1 MPEKLLK
8 GRSGG
13 KCQAQ
18 ALDKQQK
25 WHAPTFEVHEETVVK
40 RRPGRPRK
48 DAPPPTCQKFRVHLI
63 IPQPDSG
70 KLQAERRR
78 RSTFVLG
85 TDDQCLGARELLE
98 TYKGQDQAERG
109 FRMDERRPAPR
120 CLLCPKAGSRR
131 RDRHAA
137 CARATTRALALI
149 LPHLDERQRRLL
161 LAAEAKVLGHGG
173 VSRVA
178 AVSGVSRPTV
188 RRGLA
193 ELSRPALAAGRVRR
207 AGGGRKRLSV
217 KDPEL
222 VSALDALVDSTTR
235 GDPVAPLRWTCK
247 STPTT
252 GTYAHRAGTSDGPSC
267 RRRTLTCARLQSPGQ
282 RQDSGGCPTPGSQ
295 CPLPLPER
303 ASRGVPSRRAADDLG
318 GRQEEGTHRRPLVYA
333 VSGP

>member
-1 MPEKLLK
+1 MPEKLLR

-137 CARATTRALALI
+137 RARATTRAL
-149 LPHLDERQRRLL
+149 RSQRPRATRPPDKRDLTAPSDRVVIES
-161 LAAEAKVLGHGG
+161 LAPIWVAKVRHQD
-173 VSRVA
+173 REWYQWA
-178 AVSGVSRPTV
+178 AVPPHSARVLQALGTNLDDIFSAPT
-188 RRGLA
+188 
-193 ELSRPALAAGRVRR
+193 
-207 AGGGRKRLSV
+207 
-217 KDPEL
+217 
-222 VSALDALVDSTTR
+222 
-235 GDPVAPLRWTCK
+235 
-247 STPTT
+247 
-252 GTYAHRAGTSDGPSC
+252 
-267 RRRTLTCARLQSPGQ
+267 
-282 RQDSGGCPTPGSQ
+282 
-295 CPLPLPER
+295 
-303 ASRGVPSRRAADDLG
+303 
-318 GRQEEGTHRRPLVYA
+318 
-333 VSGP
+333 